1 MSTGNVENWD
11 GNVMEM
17 GPIYP
22 FVGWEGFMVV
32 LCVIVWV
39 GWHIWQIKMENKRLE
54 SEAQRLRQSGNL
66 QKAVADEHSL
76 QRM

>member
-1 MSTGNVENWD
+1 MSTGSVENWD
-11 GNVMEM
+11 GNVIDL

-32 LCVIVWV
+32 LCVIIWV
-39 GWHIWQIKMENKRLE
+39 GWHIWQIRMENRRLDDQ
-54 SEAQRLRQSGNL
+54 ARQLRQSGNL
-66 QKAVADEHSL
+66 QRAVTDEHSP